1 MPRVRIEYRTKIF
14 GDIWKDYDAFK
25 ADYDVLYPLINGA
38 VNNLSA
44 GAIQATYYLMYSK
57 YGNTPIISTDEYQWK
72 LKVMKIISTYG
83 PTWEKKKSIQA
94 TLRTLT
100 ESEITQGSKQIYN
113 HAFNPSTEPST
124 SDIEELTHIND
135 QNTTNNIKAKMEAY
149 SILWANLHVDSTDE
163 YLGKF
168 KECFCRFVGNQFPII
183 YVTDESEEED
193 EGE

>member
-14 GDIWKDYDAFK
+14 GDIWKDYDTFK

-72 LKVMKIISTYG
+72 LKVMKVIATYG

-135 QNTTNNIKAKMEAY
+135 QNTTNNVKAKLEAY